1 MAENP
6 YAAPDAHAHDAQPAA
21 PLAKAP
27 DTILRKI
34 MVGWI
39 VASLSAAI
47 DLFWAL
53 RAFTSGNI
61 PVGVGISIDAVILG
75 AGAYGLYRK
84 SRVAA
89 LLLLGYYVLGRVLML
104 IGGNVSGMV
113 LGVIIVFIYVAAAKG
128 TFDHHRW
135 LLQERRSPSSLRPR
149 LSDDPLFRTPA
160 AAPAAPQPDT
170 APATDSAPAA
180 TPPA

>member
-1 MAENP
+1 MVENP
-6 YAAPDAHAHDAQPAA
+6 YAAPHAHTHDAQPAT

-34 MVGWI
+34 MAGWI
-39 VASLSAAI
+39 AASLSTAI
-47 DLFWAL
+47 NLFWAL

-61 PVGVGISIDAVILG
+61 PVGIGVGIDAVMLG

-84 SRVAA
+84 SRIAA

-104 IGGNVSGMV
+104 IAGNLSGAV
-113 LGVIIVFIYVAAAKG
+113 IGVIAVFIYVAAAKG
-128 TFDHHRW
+128 TFDYHRW

-149 LSDDPLFRTPA
+149 LSDDPLFRTPTA
-160 AAPAAPQPDT
+160 ATATPHPDT
-170 APATDSAPAA
+170 APAIDSAPAA